1 MRPIVTLAR
10 EEDVDFAASRSSTG
24 ERRANRNP
32 EVTSMLAVSTYSQDY
47 VDACRARVRET
58 LDAYGTVRDTAAFEP
73 QFLAHM
79 VLALDAYFVHRLR
92 NKELKDGNPLNE
104 VRLLATS
111 IVSNDGLLVADKQI
125 KLTPE
130 TSVLG
135 LAAGERIAL
144 DADDFA
150 RRSEAFFAELER
162 KYVAVSAPA

>member
-10 EEDVDFAASRSSTG
+10 DEDVDFATSRSSMG
-24 ERRANRNP
+24 ERRANRHP

-47 VDACRARVRET
+47 VDACRARVRDT
-58 LDAYGTVRDTAAFEP
+58 LDAFEP

-79 VLALDAYFVHRLR
+79 VLALDAYFVHRVR

-111 IVSNDGLLVADKQI
+111 IMSNDGLLVADKQV
-125 KLTPE
+125 KLDPE
-130 TSVLG
+130 SSILG
-135 LAAGERIAL
+135 LAPGDPIVL

-150 RRSEAFFAELER
+150 RLSEAYFDEIER

>member
-1 MRPIVTLAR
+1 M
-10 EEDVDFAASRSSTG
+10 G

-47 VDACRARVRET
+47 VDACRARMRET
-58 LDAYGTVRDTAAFEP
+58 LDAYRTVRDTAAFEP

-79 VLALDAYFVHRLR
+79 VIALDAYFVHRVR

-111 IVSNDGLLVADKQI
+111 IMSNDAVLVADTQV

-130 TSVLG
+130 SSILG
-135 LAAGERIAL
+135 LAPGDPIVL

-150 RRSEAFFAELER
+150 RLSEAYFDEIEC